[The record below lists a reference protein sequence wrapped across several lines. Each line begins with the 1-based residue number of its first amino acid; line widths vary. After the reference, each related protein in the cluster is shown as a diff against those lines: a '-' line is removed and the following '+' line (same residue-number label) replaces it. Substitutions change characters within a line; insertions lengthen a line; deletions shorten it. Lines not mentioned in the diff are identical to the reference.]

1 VFRPGTDVRIGT
13 RGVYAEHAYK
23 SGSPLE
29 VHFGLGGSEAVDIK
43 VFPPAS
49 ANLALR
55 AVKSDRYL
63 NLNVTTGT
71 VCEVRTG
78 PEHDPTNHP

>member
-43 VFPPAS
+43 VFPPAEHAPHGES
-49 ANLALR
+49 IAANA
-55 AVKSDRYL
+55 K
-63 NLNVTTGT
+63 
-71 VCEVRTG
+71 
-78 PEHDPTNHP
+78 